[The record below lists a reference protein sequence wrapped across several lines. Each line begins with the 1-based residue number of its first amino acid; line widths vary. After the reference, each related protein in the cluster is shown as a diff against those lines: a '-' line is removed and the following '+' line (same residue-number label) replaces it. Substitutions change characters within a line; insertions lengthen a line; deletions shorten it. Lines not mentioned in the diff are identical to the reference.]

1 MYLAIVILS
10 MLVLPVTSM
19 GMEYV
24 HSHGATS
31 WMMLA
36 GKWFVFWD
44 VGVRISGAGIRQCLQ
59 PQFTARE
66 IFRMKTDEALPIIR
80 EHGIGNFAVGT
91 AGFVSLW
98 VPGFI
103 VPVAL
108 IAAIAYGAWGVLHVA
123 SKARSMN
130 ENIAMVSDFW
140 LAAVLIAYLVRI
152 CA

>member
-10 MLVLPVTSM
+10 MFVLPLISM
-19 GMEYV
+19 GIE
-24 HSHGATS
+24 HFHAHGAAS

-36 GKWFVFWD
+36 GKWFVFWA
-44 VGVRISGAGIRQCLQ
+44 VGVRISGAGIRQYFQ

-108 IAAIAYGAWGVLHVA
+108 IAAIAYGAWGVLHLA
-123 SKARSMN
+123 SKARSLN

-140 LAAVLIAYLVRI
+140 LAAVLAAYLIRHW
-152 CA
+152 A